1 MRVTFTQSLNN
12 QILRG
17 WILLRIETDDICTQ
31 IWTSS
36 TFDPYQEL
44 YIWLGQIRDFQLP
57 AKMIIDEEGREVEL
71 IAESLSDLL
80 LQFRIEP
87 WMSARNTTT
96 RLNITVG
103 RCELLKAFYD
113 GIIKF
118 IQDEYQP
125 SQWSHIDHLSNT
137 NWGALL
143 KQNNSSSQN
152 WQTRLAMYGGGHS
165 RVPEIGRETISNQLT
180 LEQQWLV
187 TLHDVFLWIA
197 NLAANGQIREVYALV
212 SLYKNVPIDI
222 ALGELDA
229 SWYEQRKIE
238 LYQQD
243 ELRENSITRR
253 TIHNRSRLA
262 KARLETLKLGQIIDG
277 SIGKIKPYG
286 VFVDLGG
293 CYALLH
299 ISAISQQ
306 PVEHPE
312 KVFQIGDWI
321 RAIIISM
328 DIERGRVS
336 LSTSDLETEPGD
348 MLKDPLIVYEK
359 AEEMALRYYQ
369 NVLSKLQNTG
379 ETREDG
385 G

>member
-12 QILRG
+12 QVLRG
-17 WILLRIETDDICTQ
+17 LILLRIETDDLCTET
-31 IWTSS
+31 WTSS

-44 YIWLGQIRDFQLP
+44 YIWLGQIRDLQLP
-57 AKMIIDEEGREVEL
+57 AKMIIDKEGREVEL

-80 LQFRIEP
+80 VQFWVEP
-87 WMSARNTTT
+87 CLSRNTTT
-96 RLNITVG
+96 RLNITVE
-103 RCELLKAFYD
+103 RCELLKAFHD

-125 SQWSHIDHLSNT
+125 SQWSHIDNLSNT

-143 KQNNSSSQN
+143 KPNNSSGQN

-165 RVPEIGRETISNQLT
+165 RIPETGREIISNQLT
-180 LEQQWLV
+180 LEQQWLI
-187 TLHDVFLWIA
+187 TLNDVLLWIA

-212 SLYKNVPIDI
+212 SLYKNLPIDI

-229 SWYEQRKIE
+229 SWYEQRKIA
-238 LYQQD
+238 LYQQY

-253 TIHNRSRLA
+253 TLHNRGYLA
-262 KARLETLKLGQIIDG
+262 KARLKTLKLGQIVDG
-277 SIGKIKPYG
+277 SIIKIKPYG
-286 VFVDLGG
+286 VFVDIGG
-293 CYALLH
+293 YYALLH

-359 AEEMALRYYQ
+359 AEEMAARYYQ
-369 NVLSKLQNTG
+369 NVLSKLQ
-379 ETREDG
+379 
-385 G
+385 

>member
-12 QILRG
+12 QVLRG
-17 WILLRIETDDICTQ
+17 LILLRIETDDLCTET
-31 IWTSS
+31 WTSS

-44 YIWLGQIRDFQLP
+44 YIWLGQIRDLQLP
-57 AKMIIDEEGREVEL
+57 TKMIISKVGYGVEL
-71 IAESLSDLL
+71 IAESLSDLFV
-80 LQFRIEP
+80 QFRVEQ
-87 WMSARNTTT
+87 WMSDRNTTT
-96 RLNITVG
+96 RLNITVE
-103 RCELLKAFYD
+103 RSELIKAFHD

-125 SQWSHIDHLSNT
+125 SKWSYIDNLSNT

-143 KQNNSSSQN
+143 QSNNSFSQN

-165 RVPEIGRETISNQLT
+165 RVPETGREIISNQLT

-187 TLHDVFLWIA
+187 TLNDVLLWIA

-212 SLYKNVPIDI
+212 SLYKNLPIDI
-222 ALGELDA
+222 ALGELDD

-238 LYQQD
+238 LYQQY

-262 KARLETLKLGQIIDG
+262 KARLKTLKLGQIIDG
-277 SIGKIKPYG
+277 SISKIKPYG
-286 VFVDLGG
+286 VFVDIGG
-293 CYALLH
+293 YYALLH

-321 RAIIISM
+321 RAIIIWM
-328 DIERGRVS
+328 DVEKGRVS

-359 AEEMALRYYQ
+359 AEEMAARYYQ
-369 NVLSKLQNTG
+369 NVLSKLQ
-379 ETREDG
+379 
-385 G
+385 